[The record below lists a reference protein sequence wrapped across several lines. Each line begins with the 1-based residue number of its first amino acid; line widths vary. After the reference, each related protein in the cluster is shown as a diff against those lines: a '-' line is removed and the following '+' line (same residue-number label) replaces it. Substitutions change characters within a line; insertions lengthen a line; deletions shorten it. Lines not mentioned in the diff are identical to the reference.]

1 MHTAE
6 NKNTNSERH
15 MHSNVHSSI
24 NYNSHDMVTIQVYA
38 NRQTDKE
45 DGVICILWNI
55 TQPKK
60 DGFCMDGPLEY
71 YA

>member
-1 MHTAE
+1 
-6 NKNTNSERH
+6 

-24 NYNSHDMVTIQVYA
+24 NYNSHDMETIQVYV

-45 DGVICILWNI
+45 DGIFVYYKTLRSL
-55 TQPKK
+55 KRMK
-60 DGFCMDGPLEY
+60 FCMDGPLEY